1 VNIDKRSKEDFFAL
15 ERLDVHLLFELLF
28 GFPGGVRLLLGEGK
42 LAFSFGGLL
51 GRWIASLLFAFV
63 FEMIFFLLL
72 FIFDFVAASFAELC
86 ALFVDGLLLL
96 EFVGLMSLFI
106 I

>member
-1 VNIDKRSKEDFFAL
+1 MDLDKRSKEDFFAL
-15 ERLDVHLLFELLF
+15 ERLDVHFLFELLF

-42 LAFSFGGLL
+42 LAFSFGDLL

-63 FEMIFFLLL
+63 FEVIFFLLL
-72 FIFDFVAASFAELC
+72 FVFDFVAASFAELC

-96 EFVGLMSLFI
+96 EFVGLISLFI